1 MEMTM
6 SQIEK
11 IAIQIAN
18 DLKQIKTRR
27 VRALR
32 KHSLSE
38 QNRFA
43 VTMVEI
49 EKLEANMTRHLKQIE
64 KIREEREDKIC
75 GICYDCEA
83 TCKLDCVH
91 KLCEKCYPKMDSCPF
106 CRKKKHTYGKTTT

>member
-18 DLKQIKTRR
+18 DLKQIKPRR
-27 VRALR
+27 
-32 KHSLSE
+32 

-43 VTMVEI
+43 VTMVKI

-64 KIREEREDKIC
+64 KRREEREDKIC
-75 GICYDCEA
+75 GVCYDCEA
-83 TCKLDCVH
+83 TCKLDC
-91 KLCEKCYPKMDSCPF
+91 S
-106 CRKKKHTYGKTTT
+106 